1 MDEKRKLPRKYLIIY
16 SRVFERTL
24 GILLGYLSDL
34 NLKGAMIIAENPLKV
49 GDTLPLRF
57 DLPDPKV
64 FHSHQLNISAR
75 VARCGLDLSP
85 EFYDIGLEF
94 QELLPEQKI
103 IIEQMMELYE
113 FQRETL
119 LPKEAG
125 NIEDWQQE

>member
-1 MDEKRKLPRKYLIIY
+1 MEEKRKLPRKYLIVY

-24 GILLGYLSDL
+24 GNLLGYLSDL
-34 NLKGAMIIAENPLKV
+34 NLKGAMIIAENPLEV
-49 GDTLPLRF
+49 GAILPLRF

-94 QELLPEQKI
+94 QELLPET
-103 IIEQMMELYE
+103 ENHH
-113 FQRETL
+113 RADDGTL
-119 LPKEAG
+119 RIPARDSVAKRG
-125 NIEDWQQE
+125 RKY

>member
-34 NLKGAMIIAENPLKV
+34 NLKGAMIIAENPLEV
-49 GDTLPLRF
+49 GAILSLRF

-64 FHSHQLNISAR
+64 FHSHQLNVSAR
-75 VARCGLDLSP
+75 VARCDPDLSP
-85 EFYDIGLEF
+85 EFYGIGLEF
-94 QELLPEQKI
+94 QKLLPEQKI

-113 FQRETL
+113 FRRETL
-119 LPKEAG
+119 LSKEAG
-125 NIEDWQQE
+125 NIEDW

>member
-1 MDEKRKLPRKYLIIY
+1 MEEKRKLPRKYLIVY

-34 NLKGAMIIAENPLKV
+34 NLKGAMIIAENPLEV
-49 GDTLPLRF
+49 DAILPLRF

-75 VARCGLDLSP
+75 VARCDLDLSP

-103 IIEQMMELYE
+103 IIEKMLELYE

-125 NIEDWQQE
+125 NIEDW